1 MNKHFYTIIMA
12 GGVGSRFWPLS
23 KKKNP
28 KQFLDVL
35 NTGKS
40 LFEATYSRF
49 SQLCLKE
56 NIYIVANQDYDELIK
71 QQIPGIND
79 DQVLLEPIARNT
91 APCIAYAVYKIKQK
105 DPEAVVVIAP
115 SDHLILNES
124 VFIDTVKSAMNF
136 ASQKDIL
143 VTLGIKPNRPDT
155 GYGYIQMDD
164 DKKENNFYKVKTF
177 TEKPDIELAKKFVN
191 SGEFS
196 WNAGI
201 FIWSVN
207 SITKAFEENLH
218 EVSSCFNSEENVYFT
233 TKENDFIKN
242 AYNSCPTI
250 SIDYGIMEKANNV
263 YVTHGNFGWSDIGT
277 WNSLFEFVE
286 KDKNNN
292 AIKGKYVFTRN
303 TKDCI
308 INVSNNKLIAV
319 NNVENLI
326 IVESDDIILVAN
338 KSDEQDIKHVVNE
351 IKSKYREKF
360 I

>member
-1 MNKHFYTIIMA
+1 M
-12 GGVGSRFWPLS
+12 
-23 KKKNP
+23 KKR
-28 KQFLDVL
+28 
-35 NTGKS
+35 TEGMS
-40 LFEATYSRF
+40 S
-49 SQLCLKE
+49 SQ
-56 NIYIVANQDYDELIK
+56 I
-71 QQIPGIND
+71 
-79 DQVLLEPIARNT
+79 
-91 APCIAYAVYKIKQK
+91 
-105 DPEAVVVIAP
+105 
-115 SDHLILNES
+115 
-124 VFIDTVKSAMNF
+124 

-164 DKKENNFYKVKTF
+164 DKKEDNFYKVKTF

-191 SGEFS
+191 SGEFL

-201 FIWSVN
+201 FIWSVS

-218 EVSSCFNSEENVYFT
+218 EVSNCFNSEKNVYFT
-233 TKENDFIKN
+233 NKENDFIKT

-263 YVTHGNFGWSDIGT
+263 YVTPGDFGWSDIGT

-326 IVESDDIILVAN
+326 GINYQNVFEKNQESSKFYSNFIVLSYKISDILENRTILPFFECDVGYNLIN
-338 KSDEQDIKHVVNE
+338 KEQDWNLSLVSGLKTKFYFNTSNNY
-351 IKSKYREKF
+351 KSYQYC
-360 I
+360 